1 MIDSIDGC
9 KGNKIKLS
17 GLLGQAFDLH
27 GEGVVAVPKN
37 VLGVCGCCD
46 GAVA

>member
-1 MIDSIDGC
+1 MVDVRRIRSSRVIY
-9 KGNKIKLS
+9 
-17 GLLGQAFDLH
+17 LGKAFDLH

-46 GAVA
+46 GEVA